1 MTKNT
6 PAEELAGKNIAKVL
20 FASTSSWGTSKTST
34 RNAFL
39 KKVDHYSQ
47 WASRGH
53 VAMFVV
59 TIRNFRQTTM
69 TIQMALIVYLAK
81 MRITTLRILQLGLR
95 LVTLRKSNLLPL
107 N

>member
-1 MTKNT
+1 
-6 PAEELAGKNIAKVL
+6 
-20 FASTSSWGTSKTST
+20 
-34 RNAFL
+34 
-39 KKVDHYSQ
+39 
-47 WASRGH
+47 
-53 VAMFVV
+53 
-59 TIRNFRQTTM
+59 M